1 MSNNGKFQLQ
11 RRTALL
17 VFDGDYEGLEIRTRL
32 DVPLGLFLE
41 IQTMVEANQ
50 SKDILEKFGNEILL
64 SWNLQEEGKDISADA
79 EGVLQLPLELS
90 TLLIEKWTEV
100 VAKPDDPLLEQS
112 NSSDILVD
120 IPMS

>member
-41 IQTMVEANQ
+41 IQTMAEANL
-50 SKDILEKFGNEILL
+50 SKDVLEKFGNEILL
-64 SWNLQEEGKDISADA
+64 SWNLQEEGNDVPANA
-79 EGVLQLPLELS
+79 EGIMQLPLELS

-100 VAKPDDPLLEQS
+100 VAKPEDPLSDQS
-112 NSSDILVD
+112 NSSNILVD
-120 IPMS
+120 IPMN

>member
-41 IQTMVEANQ
+41 IQTMAEANQ
-50 SKDILEKFGNEILL
+50 SKDVLEKFGNEILL
-64 SWNLQEEGKDISADA
+64 SWNLQEEGNDVPANA
-79 EGVLQLPLELS
+79 EGIMQLPLELS

-100 VAKPDDPLLEQS
+100 VAQPEAPLSDQS
-112 NSSDILVD
+112 NSSNILVD
-120 IPMS
+120 IPMN

>member
-41 IQTMVEANQ
+41 IQTMAEANQ
-50 SKDILEKFGNEILL
+50 SKDVLEKFGNEILL
-64 SWNLQEEGKDISADA
+64 SWNLQEEGNDVPANA
-79 EGVLQLPLELS
+79 EGIMQLPLELS
-90 TLLIEKWTEV
+90 TLLIE
-100 VAKPDDPLLEQS
+100 
-112 NSSDILVD
+112 
-120 IPMS
+120 

>member
-41 IQTMVEANQ
+41 IQTMAEANQ
-50 SKDILEKFGNEILL
+50 SKDVLEKFGNEILL
-64 SWNLQEEGKDISADA
+64 SWNLQEEGNDVPSNA
-79 EGVLQLPLELS
+79 EGIMQLPLELS

-100 VAKPDDPLLEQS
+100 VAKPEDPLSDQS
-112 NSSDILVD
+112 NSSNILVD
-120 IPMS
+120 IPMN

>member
-17 VFDGDYEGLEIRTRL
+17 VFEGDYEGLEIRTRL

-50 SKDILEKFGNEILL
+50 TKEILEKFGNEILI
-64 SWNLQEEGKDISADA
+64 SWNLQEEGKDIPSNAD
-79 EGVLQLPLELS
+79 GILQMPIILS

-100 VAKPDDPLLEQS
+100 VAKPEDPLSEQS

>member
-41 IQTMVEANQ
+41 IQTMSEANQ
-50 SKDILEKFGNEILL
+50 SKDVLEKFGNEILL
-64 SWNLQEEGKDISADA
+64 SWNLQEEGNDVPANA
-79 EGVLQLPLELS
+79 EGIMQLPLELS

-100 VAKPDDPLLEQS
+100 VAKPEDPLSDQS
-112 NSSDILVD
+112 NSSNILVD
-120 IPMS
+120 IPMN

>member
-1 MSNNGKFQLQ
+1 MSSNGKFQLQ

-17 VFDGDYEGLEIRTRL
+17 VFEGDYKGLEIRTRL

>member
-1 MSNNGKFQLQ
+1 MSSNGKFQLQ

-17 VFDGDYEGLEIRTRL
+17 VFEGDYEGLEIRTRL

-41 IQTMVEANQ
+41 IQTMAEANQ
-50 SKDILEKFGNEILL
+50 SRDVLEKFGNEILL
-64 SWNLQEEGKDISADA
+64 SWNLQEEGNDVPSNA
-79 EGVLQLPLELS
+79 EGIMQLPLELS

-100 VAKPDDPLLEQS
+100 VAKPEDPLSDQS

-120 IPMS
+120 IPMN

>member
-41 IQTMVEANQ
+41 IQTMAEANQ
-50 SKDILEKFGNEILL
+50 SKDVLEKFGNEILL
-64 SWNLQEEGKDISADA
+64 SWNLQEEGNDVPANA
-79 EGVLQLPLELS
+79 EGIMQLPLELS

-100 VAKPDDPLLEQS
+100 VAKPEDPLSDQS
-112 NSSDILVD
+112 NSSNILVD
-120 IPMS
+120 IPMN

>member
-32 DVPLGLFLE
+32 DVPLGLFLD
-41 IQTMVEANQ
+41 IQTMAEANQ
-50 SKDILEKFGNEILL
+50 SKDVLEKFGNEILL
-64 SWNLQEEGKDISADA
+64 SWNLQEEGNDVPANA
-79 EGVLQLPLELS
+79 EGIMQLPLELS

-100 VAKPDDPLLEQS
+100 VAKPEDPLSDQS
-112 NSSDILVD
+112 NSSNILVD
-120 IPMS
+120 IPMN

>member
-1 MSNNGKFQLQ
+1 MSSNGKFQLQ

-17 VFDGDYEGLEIRTRL
+17 VFEGDYEGLEIRTRL

-64 SWNLQEEGKDISADA
+64 NWNLQEDGNDIPADA

-100 VAKPDDPLLEQS
+100 VAKPDDPLSEQS

-120 IPMS
+120 IPMN